1 MKNYYYDNEFDK
13 AFDEAVEELDKEERI
28 LKVLK
33 ENYPKHMRLREIG
46 AELGVWHCSLVG
58 AMANL
63 EGQGKVK
70 VYEHRDFANMENYLT
85 YKAV

>member
-1 MKNYYYDNEFDK
+1 M
-13 AFDEAVEELDKEERI
+13 EEKI

-33 ENYPKHMRLREIG
+33 ENYPKQMDLREIG
-46 AELGVWHCSLVG
+46 TELHVWHCSLVG

-63 EGQGKVK
+63 EEQGKIE

-85 YKAV
+85 YKAK

>member
-1 MKNYYYDNEFDK
+1 M
-13 AFDEAVEELDKEERI
+13 EEKI

-33 ENYPKHMRLREIG
+33 ENYPKQMRLREIG
-46 AELGVWHCSLVG
+46 AEIGIWHCSLVG

-63 EGQGKVK
+63 KELGKVK
-70 VYEHRDFANMENYLT
+70 AYEHKGIGNMENYLT

>member
-1 MKNYYYDNEFDK
+1 MKNYYYDNEFDRV
-13 AFDEAVEELDKEERI
+13 FDEAVEELDKEERI

-33 ENYPKHMRLREIG
+33 ENYPKQMRLREIG
-46 AELGVWHCSLVG
+46 AELRVWHCSLVR

-63 EGQGKVK
+63 EEQGKVK
-70 VYEHRDFANMENYLT
+70 VYEHKDIGNMEFYLI

>member
-1 MKNYYYDNEFDK
+1 M
-13 AFDEAVEELDKEERI
+13 EEKI
-28 LKVLK
+28 LNVLK

-46 AELGVWHCSLVG
+46 AELGVWHCSLVR

-63 EGQGKVK
+63 EEQGKVK
-70 VYEHRDFANMENYLT
+70 VYKHKDIGNMEFYLT